1 MKYIAPL
8 LALALILFSAVG
20 CHVER
25 HSYNPALLEA
35 ESLMETHPDSA
46 LSVLSGID
54 STSLKTDSEKALFA
68 LLKVQ
73 AYDRNNIPLSE
84 GSLVSEA
91 AAFYSKGTDIYH
103 RKLSYYYLARAQESD
118 GDYSLAVVN
127 LLKASDLR
135 PERDSS
141 LLNAMIFTSLS
152 AVYQKVYDNRESLR
166 YAQKAYDAAMDC
178 GKSDLLLSTEYELA
192 KAYFLCGDYGQC
204 FSIIEPMIDSLS
216 SEVPDSV
223 LLAESNRLA
232 GNAYLAQHKFQEA
245 RECYSKIDCRFFT
258 EEDCNNMG
266 IACLETGDMASAERL
281 SQYLE
286 KVDSTQCLL
295 KYLIAKKKGNY
306 GNALDYLE
314 KEYSYNDFVLDTIF
328 KQSVSYDVANFKD
341 FEARNKIELE
351 RQSKILAWF
360 AAACLAL
367 LLVLLATVLCI
378 HFKRQ
383 KSQMLA
389 VIENSSCLQQD
400 LRQKQ
405 DEADELRK
413 SVDALFAGH
422 FAHIEQICSSYY
434 ECHGTSRELQRIY
447 SEAISSIDELRTDS
461 ATLKKLEDYIN
472 TYKDKAV
479 ARFKASFPDARPAD
493 VSLFMYIVA
502 GFTARTISVLL
513 GEELPVVYN
522 RKSRLKAKIRS
533 LQADERDFLE
543 SVLS

>member
-1 MKYIAPL
+1 MKHMSRLFVLVAIV
-8 LALALILFSAVG
+8 FSAVG
-20 CHVER
+20 CHVEKR
-25 HSYNPALLEA
+25 SYNPTLLEV
-35 ESLMETHPDSA
+35 ESLMEAHPDSA

-54 STSLKTDSEKALFA
+54 STSLKSDSDKALFA
-68 LLKVQ
+68 LLKAQ
-73 AYDRNNIPLSE
+73 ACDRNNIPLSE
-84 GSLVSEA
+84 GCLVSEA

-103 RKLSYYYLARAQESD
+103 RKLSYYYLARAQENT

-141 LLNAMIFTSLS
+141 LLNALIFKSLS
-152 AVYQKVYDNRESLR
+152 TVYHKVYDNRESLR

-178 GKSDLLLSTEYELA
+178 GKTDLLFSARYGLA
-192 KAYFLCGDYGQC
+192 KAYFHCGDYGNC

-216 SEVPDSV
+216 AEVPDSV

-245 RECYSKIDCRFFT
+245 RECYSKIACRFFT

-266 IACLETGDMASAERL
+266 IACLETGDVASAERL
-281 SQYLE
+281 SRYLE

-341 FEARNKIELE
+341 FEARSKIETE
-351 RQSKILAWF
+351 RQSKIIAWF

-367 LLVLLATVLCI
+367 LFVLLSALLCV
-378 HFKRQ
+378 HFKKQ
-383 KSQMLA
+383 KRQMLE

-405 DEADELRK
+405 NEADELRR
-413 SVDALFAGH
+413 SVDALFSGR
-422 FAHIEQICSSYY
+422 FAYIEQICTSYY
-434 ECHGTSRELQRIY
+434 ECHGTSRELKRIY
-447 SEAISSIDELRTDS
+447 SEAISSIDGLRTDS

-472 TYKDKAV
+472 TYKENAV
-479 ARFKASFPDARPAD
+479 ARFKTSFPDAKPAD
-493 VSLFMYIVA
+493 VSLFMYMVA
-502 GFTARTISVLL
+502 GFSARTISVLL

-522 RKSRLKAKIRS
+522 RKSRLKAKVRS
-533 LQADERDFLE
+533 LQTDERDFLE

>member
-1 MKYIAPL
+1 MKHIVQL
-8 LALALILFSAVG
+8 FVLVVIIFSAVG
-20 CHVER
+20 CHGER
-25 HSYNPALLEA
+25 HSYNSKLLEA

-54 STSLKTDSEKALFA
+54 STSLKSDCDKALFA

-73 AYDRNNIPLSE
+73 ACDRNNIPLSE

-103 RKLSYYYLARAQESD
+103 RKLSYYYLARAQEND

-152 AVYQKVYDNRESLR
+152 TVFHKVYDNRESLR
-166 YAQKAYDAAMDC
+166 YAQKACDAAADC
-178 GKSDLLLSTEYELA
+178 GKTALLLSTRYELA
-192 KAYFLCGDYGQC
+192 KAHYLCGDYEQC

-216 SEVPDSV
+216 SEVTDSI

-232 GNAYLAQHKFQEA
+232 GNAYLAQHKFREA
-245 RECYSKIDCRFFT
+245 RECYSKIACKYFT

-266 IACLETGDMASAERL
+266 IACLETGDVASAERL
-281 SQYLE
+281 SRYLE

-306 GNALDYLE
+306 GNALGYLE

-341 FEARNKIELE
+341 FEARNKIEME
-351 RQSKILAWF
+351 RQSKIIAWF
-360 AAACLAL
+360 AVACLAL
-367 LLVLLATVLCI
+367 LFVLLSALLCI
-378 HFKRQ
+378 HFKKQ
-383 KSQMLA
+383 KRQMLD

-400 LRQKQ
+400 LKMKQ

-413 SVDALFAGH
+413 SVDALFSGR
-422 FAHIEQICSSYY
+422 FAYIEQICTSYY
-434 ECHGTSRELQRIY
+434 ECHGTSRELKRIY

-461 ATLKKLEDYIN
+461 ATLKKLEDYVN
-472 TYKDKAV
+472 TYKENAV
-479 ARFKASFPDARPAD
+479 ARFKASFPDAKPAD

-502 GFTARTISVLL
+502 GFSARTISVLL

-533 LQADERDFLE
+533 LQTDGRDFLE
-543 SVLS
+543 SVIS

>member
-1 MKYIAPL
+1 MKHIAQL
-8 LALALILFSAVG
+8 FVLVVIIFSAVG
-20 CHVER
+20 CHIER
-25 HSYNPALLEA
+25 QSYNPTLLEA

-54 STSLKTDSEKALFA
+54 STSLKSDCDKALFA

-73 AYDRNNIPLSE
+73 ACDRNNIPLSE

-91 AAFYSKGTDIYH
+91 AAFYSRGTDIYH

-135 PERDSS
+135 PDRDTS

-152 AVYQKVYDNRESLR
+152 TVYHKVYDNRESLR

-178 GKSDLLLSTEYELA
+178 GKTDLLFSARYGLA
-192 KAYFLCGDYGQC
+192 KAYFHCGDYGNC
-204 FSIIEPMIDSLS
+204 FSIIEPMIDSLAA
-216 SEVPDSV
+216 EVPDSV

-232 GNAYLAQHKFQEA
+232 GNAYLAQHKFREA
-245 RECYSKIDCRFFT
+245 RECYSKIACKFFT

-266 IACLETGDMASAERL
+266 IACLETGDVASAERL
-281 SQYLE
+281 SRYLE

-306 GNALDYLE
+306 GNALGYLE

-341 FEARNKIELE
+341 FEARNRIEME

-413 SVDALFAGH
+413 SVDALFSGR
-422 FAHIEQICSSYY
+422 FAYIEQICTSYY
-434 ECHGTSRELQRIY
+434 ECHGTSRELKRIY
-447 SEAISSIDELRTDS
+447 SEAISSIDELRADS

-472 TYKDKAV
+472 TYKENAV
-479 ARFKASFPDARPAD
+479 ARFKASFPDAKPAD

-502 GFTARTISVLL
+502 GFSARTISVLL

-522 RKSRLKAKIRS
+522 RKSRLKAKVRS
-533 LQADERDFLE
+533 LQADGRDFLE
-543 SVLS
+543 SVIS

>member
-1 MKYIAPL
+1 MKHIAQL
-8 LALALILFSAVG
+8 FVLVVIIFSAVG
-20 CHVER
+20 CHIER
-25 HSYNPALLEA
+25 HSYDPTLLKA
-35 ESLMETHPDSA
+35 ESLMETHPDLA

-54 STSLKTDSEKALFA
+54 STSLKSDSDKALFA

-73 AYDRNNIPLSE
+73 AYDRNNIPFSE
-84 GSLVSEA
+84 GSLVSET
-91 AAFYSKGTDIYH
+91 AAFYSKGTDLYH
-103 RKLSYYYLARAQESD
+103 RKLSYYYLACSQESS
-118 GDYSLAVVN
+118 GEYSLSIVN

-135 PERDSS
+135 PDRDSS
-141 LLNAMIFTSLS
+141 LLNALIFKSLS

-166 YAQKAYDAAMDC
+166 YAQKAYNAATDC
-178 GKSDLLLSTEYELA
+178 GKTDLLLSTGYELA

-306 GNALDYLE
+306 GNALSFLE
-314 KEYSYNDFVLDTIF
+314 KEYSYTDFVLDTIF

-341 FEARNKIELE
+341 FEARNKIEME
-351 RQSKILAWF
+351 RQSKIIAWF
-360 AAACLAL
+360 AVVCLAL
-367 LLVLLATVLCI
+367 LFVLLSALLCI
-378 HFKRQ
+378 HFKKQ
-383 KSQMLA
+383 KRQMLD

-400 LRQKQ
+400 LKMKQ
-405 DEADELRK
+405 DEADELRR
-413 SVDALFAGH
+413 SVDALFSGR
-422 FAHIEQICSSYY
+422 FAYIEQICTSYY
-434 ECHGTSRELQRIY
+434 ECHGTSRELKRIY
-447 SEAISSIDELRTDS
+447 SEAISSIDELRADS

-472 TYKDKAV
+472 AYKDNAA
-479 ARFKASFPDARPAD
+479 ARFKVSFPAAKPAD
-493 VSLFMYIVA
+493 VILFMYIVA
-502 GFTARTISVLL
+502 GFSARTISVLL

-522 RKSRLKAKIRS
+522 RKSRLKAKIGS
-533 LQADERDFLE
+533 LQTGERDFLE
-543 SVLS
+543 SVLP